1 MDVPVDEV
9 ETREAETFFSKKG
22 GPEALFDDSMP
33 PGWTVWRAQAL
44 LESEELARFESL
56 RLDLIQRTKDAFD
69 SGVTNTDMA
78 EAVKD
83 LLATAAD
90 TTVVADTTVID
101 YWFPIWEES
110 ETYADDWWDAW
121 HDLIEAFPELLANAD
136 VPEGDD
142 LSGSGGACAIPD
154 EQIDD
159 FFVDNFDS
167 YYEYYFDGDAEVQF
181 DPCEEDTP
189 EGHYNNEDCEEDPAT
204 YCGTWGDFARASGCS
219 TVVISAGVAT
229 FFGGLARRAALT
241 LIGRLAAKT
250 KMFAGGSA
258 AFFGPIG
265 CQCKYCTEDLE
276 SLCGKG
282 DCDPA
287 AGDTCG
293 PLESN
298 DKLER

>member
-9 ETREAETFFSKKG
+9 EASEVEAFFSKKG

-33 PGWTVWRAQAL
+33 PGWTVWRAQEL

-69 SGVTNTDMA
+69 SGVANTDMA

-83 LLATAAD
+83 LLAAAAD
-90 TTVVADTTVID
+90 TTGVADTTVID

-142 LSGSGGACAIPD
+142 LSGGGACAIPD

-167 YYEYYFDGDAEVQF
+167 YYEYYFNGDAEIES

-189 EGHYNNEDCEEDPAT
+189 EGYDNEDCDEENPAT
-204 YCGTWGDFARASGCS
+204 YCGTWGDFARASGCT
-219 TVVISAGVAT
+219 TVAVSAGVAT
-229 FFGGLARRAALT
+229 FFGGLVGRASRI
-241 LIGRLAAKT
+241 LIKRLAAKT
-250 KMFAGGSA
+250 KMFAGGVFA
-258 AFFGPIG
+258 AFSPIG
-265 CQCKYCTEDLE
+265 CQCQYCTEELE

-287 AGDTCG
+287 AGDECS
-293 PLESN
+293 PLESK